1 MPGRTIGDR
10 VTWHP
15 TGGNFTPARLVLI
28 DHLRAGVPF
37 DRAWPA
43 ALAACD
49 PDDRATLRETTAA
62 WRAEYE
68 RRNSY
73 GGDLMSTARMAL
85 DLDAGQH
92 DQRILA

>member
-1 MPGRTIGDR
+1 MAS
-10 VTWHP
+10 TWHA
-15 TGGNFTPARLVLI
+15 TGADFEPAFRVMR
-28 DHLRAGVPF
+28 DARKDGQDF
-37 DRAWPA
+37 DSAWPA

-68 RRNSY
+68 RRRSL
-73 GGDLMSTARMAL
+73 GGDLMSAAGMAL
-85 DLDAGQH
+85 DLDAGQR